1 MTHMY
6 KEHDKISELFD
17 LLDKWRYFPAY
28 QLERRADIFFAIF
41 LKQIIQNKYNLSIDT
56 LIPEFPVRVGAIIE
70 KEINKSFKIDYV
82 AVNQKMKEVFL
93 VELKTDILSRR
104 EKQDWYLKRA
114 QEINIYG
121 LVDGLIKIFHAT
133 NQKSKYMY
141 LLNDIEVLGWIEMS
155 GNIIKNTSERYDVK
169 ILYIQP
175 EKHPEESAN
184 VVTFDEIISLIKTNT
199 DALSIRFAESLEHW
213 KVNPNNPA

>member
-1 MTHMY
+1 M
-6 KEHDKISELFD
+6 HDNKINELFD

-56 LIPEFPVRVGAIIE
+56 VIPEFPVRVGAIIE

-82 AVNQKMKEVFL
+82 AVNQKMKQVFL
-93 VELKTDILSRR
+93 VELKTDLLSRR

-114 QEINIYG
+114 QEINIHG

-141 LLNDIEVLGWIEMS
+141 LLNDIESLGWIEMS
-155 GNIIKNTSERYDVK
+155 GNTIKNTSERYDVK
-169 ILYIQP
+169 MLYIQP
-175 EKHPEESAN
+175 EKHPEEASD
-184 VVTFDEIISLIKTNT
+184 VVTFDDIISVIKTNT
-199 DALSIRFAESLEHW
+199 DALSIRFAESLERW
-213 KVNPNNPA
+213 KVNPNIKVETD

>member
-1 MTHMY
+1 MNDS
-6 KEHDKISELFD
+6 KVIELFD

-41 LKQIIQNKYNLSIDT
+41 LKQIIQNRFNLSIDT
-56 LIPEFPVRVGAIIE
+56 VIPEFPVRVGAIIE

-93 VELKTDILSRR
+93 VELKTDLLSRR

-114 QEINIYG
+114 QEINIHG
-121 LVDGLIKIFHAT
+121 LVDGLIKIFNAT

-155 GNIIKNTSERYDVK
+155 GSIIKNTSERYNVK

-175 EKHPEESAN
+175 EKHSEESSD
-184 VVTFDEIISLIKTNT
+184 VVTFDEIISVIKPNA
-199 DALSIRFAESLEHW
+199 DALSIRFAESLERW
-213 KVNPNNPA
+213 KVNPNTAETV

>member
-1 MTHMY
+1 M
-6 KEHDKISELFD
+6 HDNKINELFD

-41 LKQIIQNKYNLSIDT
+41 LKQTIQNKYSLSIDT
-56 LIPEFPVRVGAIIE
+56 VIPEFPVRVGAIIE

-82 AVNQKMKEVFL
+82 AVNQKMKQVFL
-93 VELKTDILSRR
+93 VELKTDLLSRR

-114 QEINIYG
+114 QEINIHG

-141 LLNDIEVLGWIEMS
+141 LSLM
-155 GNIIKNTSERYDVK
+155 
-169 ILYIQP
+169 IL
-175 EKHPEESAN
+175 
-184 VVTFDEIISLIKTNT
+184 
-199 DALSIRFAESLEHW
+199 
-213 KVNPNNPA
+213 KVSVG